1 MVTGLIPPA
10 EREAVLSLIERSVIF
25 VSSANL
31 EQVLMDQLWD
41 RTAWMLANLHLG
53 TLGAELLGPEAVP
66 LVGLS
71 EETTCFVS
79 PLYVSDPEPA
89 SDFVVHE
96 VAHIF
101 HNCKRVTAGLLEP
114 RRREWLLDIA
124 YRKRETFAYACE
136 FHSCVLEHS
145 SDAGSRR
152 RLAAE
157 AIRAKSLADD
167 RVDPAEVADI
177 VLEAAG
183 SRAGWKVIRRRCS
196 SAVGTWP
203 QRTTQVL
210 SQRR

>member
-1 MVTGLIPPA
+1 PTVRPLFVLREGRPLLRVPPLSTLTRPSPSPRGA
-10 EREAVLSLIERSVIF
+10 PSPPPERGF
-25 VSSANL
+25 
-31 EQVLMDQLWD
+31 
-41 RTAWMLANLHLG
+41 
-53 TLGAELLGPEAVP
+53 P
-66 LVGLS
+66 
-71 EETTCFVS
+71 
-79 PLYVSDPEPA
+79 
-89 SDFVVHE
+89 
-96 VAHIF
+96 
-101 HNCKRVTAGLLEP
+101 AGLLEP